1 MQRKRPVRLQ
11 KPSSPN
17 QNAAPA
23 SNPALTEA
31 VLAKLD
37 KQLANGQ
44 PPEVFATFERLV
56 AAGHSPEG
64 ARQLIANVVVQEL
77 FPVLSSGK
85 SYNQEQFLAAL
96 RRLPYSTDSADE

>member
-11 KPSSPN
+11 KQSSPN

-31 VLAKLD
+31 VLAKVD
-37 KQLANGQ
+37 KQLATGQ
-44 PPEVFATFERLV
+44 PPEVLATFERLV

-64 ARQLIANVVVQEL
+64 ARQLIGNVVVQEL
-77 FPVLSSGK
+77 FPALSSGK
-85 SYNQEQFLAAL
+85 PYDQEQFFAAL
-96 RRLPYSTDSADE
+96 RRLPKRADWEDE